1 MPTPKYSGPDETLR
15 ARLAGAVGI
24 VGLLAL
30 NGLGLQGII
39 WWVVVCCAALSVNW
53 ASRRASGHVH
63 TTDVQRFGSALSV
76 AVEGLVWAWPSVLLW
91 GHGDPGLRVGAVG
104 LLFLQ
109 IFFAAAFA
117 YREWVSLIICGV
129 PPALVLV
136 VLVCLDDRAGWIVKT
151 SNLLVVIGTIGFA
164 LLLARF
170 NARALESMVA
180 AGPRAPGS

>member
-1 MPTPKYSGPDETLR
+1 MPTPKYSGPDATLR
-15 ARLAGAVGI
+15 ARLIGAIGI

-30 NGLGLQGII
+30 NGMGIQGGI

-53 ASRRASGHVH
+53 AARRASGHVH

-76 AVEGLVWAWPSVLLW
+76 AVEGLVWAWPSVMLW
-91 GHGDPGLRVGAVG
+91 WQGDPGLRVGAVG

-109 IFFAAAFA
+109 IFFVAAFA

-136 VLVCLDDRAGWIVKT
+136 VLVCLDDRAGWLVKS
-151 SNLLVVIGTIGFA
+151 SNLLVMVGAIGFA
-164 LLLARF
+164 VLLARI
-170 NARALESMVA
+170 NAKALESLTA
-180 AGPRAPGS
+180 SGPKDPGR